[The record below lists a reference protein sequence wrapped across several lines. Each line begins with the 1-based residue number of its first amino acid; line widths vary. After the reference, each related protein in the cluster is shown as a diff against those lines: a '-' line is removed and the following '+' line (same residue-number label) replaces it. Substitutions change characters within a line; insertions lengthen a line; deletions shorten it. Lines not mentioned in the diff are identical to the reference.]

1 MPIKIKNTEWVQFKA
16 IVLKMLGE
24 LGSEQEKRDIPDTPE
39 NFELYVNSCEVHP
52 VFTRKAEYMKLE
64 YDFSLCETKI
74 RLLSVYMYS
83 NVIRIDFSLKDGLT
97 YEKKKEWEEN
107 QS

>member
-24 LGSEQEKRDIPDTPE
+24 LGGEQDKIDIPDSPE
-39 NFELYVNSCEVHP
+39 NFELYVNNCEVHP
-52 VFTRKAEYMKLE
+52 VFIKRAEYMKLE
-64 YDFSLCETKI
+64 YDFSLCDTKL
-74 RLLSVYMYS
+74 RLLSVYMYA
-83 NVIRIDFSLKDGLT
+83 NVIRIDFSLKDGFEL
-97 YEKKKEWEEN
+97 EKKKEWEEN